1 MLGLSCRIK
10 SQDLGGASGPGLGS
24 AYASPAQ
31 GHFLSAIIFTVLHF
45 RVCVDFALGLFHNSE
60 MCLCA
65 PIARSKV
72 PTLYALRNPH
82 RRP

>member
-45 RVCVDFALGLFHNSE
+45 RVCGRLRTRSIPQFGNVPLRSDCKIESPHT
-60 MCLCA
+60 LC
-65 PIARSKV
+65 P
-72 PTLYALRNPH
+72 
-82 RRP
+82 